1 MRWIERALNL
11 RPGDLGRG
19 ALLCACLFLIIT
31 SYVVGKVAGDA
42 LFLAHFN
49 ARQLAYADI
58 ASAFVV
64 ALVIS
69 AYVRFGRKLS
79 VVKLLV
85 GSMLFFASNCILFWF
100 WALSH
105 AYRAAWLYP
114 AFYIWVKTFGVL
126 APAQIWTLA
135 NYVLT
140 TREAKRVFGL
150 IGGGAISGWIFAG
163 LFSRTIAKVFGTE
176 SLLVGMAFFLVL
188 CAVLIVFI
196 WRSGRMRLGEDSLA
210 SSTDLQ
216 DRPRSLRESMRVVF
230 ASPYL
235 RVIAAV
241 ICVSNLV
248 TNLTMWQF
256 RAIAQQV
263 LVHKDALAVFF
274 GEFNVY
280 AGIASLVFQLLL
292 TTRLLRRFGIG
303 KALFVLPLAV
313 LAGSMG
319 LLIVGSLAAVV
330 ALKGTDQVLRYSV
343 DKSTAELLYLPL
355 PSRLKTEVKWFID
368 TVIWRAGDTLAGLTV
383 LICATWLHFTPVM
396 LSWVV
401 FGWISCWLLAV
412 VAARRQY
419 VLSLKEG
426 ISRHRLEVEQLSAP
440 VLDRETSDLLAGSL
454 NASDPAD
461 VLYAL
466 QVFET
471 ERRRAI
477 HPAIRSLLRHPAAM
491 VREKALGILS
501 ASADTAVLPEVKDL
515 IRDTDLTVRT
525 EALLFLSRHT
535 KIDPLSCIE
544 EVGDFADFSVRSAMV
559 AYLARPGETQNLD
572 AARRMLEAMVNE
584 PGPENQRTRL
594 EAARLL
600 GRLPDCFD
608 PLLATLLTDA
618 DTEVTRE
625 AIRSAGLLR
634 KRRLLPD
641 LLDRLANPALAA
653 DAQEALASFG
663 DVIVG
668 ALGDYLSDPAV
679 STEVR
684 RGIPAVLARTGTP
697 AAARTLVE
705 NLLQSDT
712 RLRFHVISAL
722 NKLHAQHPEIEPDV
736 PLLETILLAEILGHY
751 RSYQILHA
759 LESSQERHL
768 VDVLKE
774 AMEQELE
781 RIFRLLG
788 LLYPRVDA
796 HGAYVGLQSKSA
808 SVHDNALEFLDN
820 VLKVQLRDLLVPLL
834 DGRITVSERARK
846 ANRLVRVA
854 MDNPEQAILALISSQ
869 DPWLRSCGAYAIG
882 SLGLKS
888 LEEHLNPFLDHPDA
902 LLRETARAAK
912 LRLGPQSRSAK
923 A

>member
-1 MRWIERALNL
+1 MVRWFERVLNL

-19 ALLCACLFLIIT
+19 ALLCSCLFLIIT

-49 ARQLAYADI
+49 ARELAYADI
-58 ASAFVV
+58 TSAFVV

-79 VVKLLV
+79 VVKVLV
-85 GSMLFFASNCILFWF
+85 SSMLFFASNCILFWV
-100 WALSH
+100 LSYT
-105 AYRAAWLYP
+105 YRPAWLYP
-114 AFYIWVKTFGVL
+114 AFYVWVKTFGVL

-163 LFSRTIAKVFGTE
+163 LFSRTIAKFFGTE

-188 CAVLIVFI
+188 CAVLIVFT
-196 WRSGRMRLGEDSLA
+196 WRSGQVRLGEEQQG
-210 SSTDLQ
+210 STTGQPDG
-216 DRPRSLRESMRVVF
+216 PRNLRESMRIVF

-274 GEFNVY
+274 GEFNLY

-383 LICATWLHFTPVM
+383 LIFATWLRFSPVM

-401 FGWISCWLLAV
+401 FGWITCWLLAV
-412 VAARRQY
+412 AAARRQY
-419 VLSLKEG
+419 VLSLKES

-440 VLDRETSDLLAGSL
+440 VLDRETSDLLAGGL

-466 QVFET
+466 EMFEA
-471 ERRRAI
+471 ERRRSI
-477 HPAIRSLLRHPAAM
+477 HPAIRSLLRHPAAR
-491 VREKALGILS
+491 VREKALAILS
-501 ASADTAVLPEVKDL
+501 ASGDKAVLPEVEHL
-515 IRDTDLTVRT
+515 VRDPDLTVRT

-535 KIDPLSCIE
+535 QVDPLSRIE

-559 AYLARPGETQNLD
+559 AYLARPGKAQNLD
-572 AARRMLEAMVNE
+572 TARHMLAAMVHE

-594 EAARLL
+594 EAARLIAT
-600 GRLPDCFD
+600 LPDCFD
-608 PLLATLLTDA
+608 PLLSILLKDE
-618 DTEVTRE
+618 DTEVARE
-625 AIRSAGLLR
+625 AIRSAGVLR
-634 KRRLLPD
+634 KRRLVPD
-641 LLDRLANPALAA
+641 LLDRLAHSALTADVQQALAA
-653 DAQEALASFG
+653 FG
-663 DVIVG
+663 DIIVG
-668 ALGDYLSDPAV
+668 ELGDYLSDASVPP
-679 STEVR
+679 EVR
-684 RGIPAVLARTGTP
+684 RGIPGVLARTATP
-697 AAARTLVE
+697 AAARVLME

-722 NKLHAQHPEIEPDV
+722 NKLHSQHPEIQPDV
-736 PLLETILLAEILGHY
+736 QLLETILLAEILGHY
-751 RSYQILHA
+751 RSYQILHTLGSSEERQLLNA
-759 LESSQERHL
+759 LR
-768 VDVLKE
+768 E

-808 SVHDNALEFLDN
+808 SVHDNALEFLEN
-820 VLKVQLRDLLVPLL
+820 VLKAQLRDLLVPLL
-834 DGRITVSERARK
+834 DGRVTVSERAAK
-846 ANRLVRVA
+846 ANRLVRVVIEQ
-854 MDNPEQAILALISSQ
+854 PEQAIMALMASE

-882 SLGLKS
+882 SFGLKS
-888 LEEHLNPFLDHPDA
+888 LEEQLNGCLDHPDA

-912 LRLGPQSRSAK
+912 LRLGPQSSSAK